1 MNSRALVSL
10 PNTTRSYGQS
20 CYRLP
25 VKHPTLLTVNNY
37 NYPRGGAEVV
47 FLEQNR
53 LFETKGWQVVP
64 FCMTHPENLPSPYSD
79 YFVDEIEFGSN
90 YSLVESV
97 LRVPKVIYSRE
108 AQTKLNRLL
117 DKTAPDAAQLH
128 NIYHHISPSIL
139 STLKARGVPVV
150 MTLHDLK
157 LACPS
162 YKMLARDGV
171 CERCKGGKLRN
182 VIRHRCVKN
191 SLALSAVVYLE
202 SSLHRLLG
210 TYENCVDRFI
220 VPSLFFKTKL
230 SEWGI
235 DDSKMVHVPNFV
247 DAEAFEPGEGAGN
260 YFLYF
265 GRLAPEKG
273 VGTLLQAAAAARVKL
288 KLVGTGPEEQQL
300 RAAAEALGSDVE
312 FCGYQT
318 GAALHSIVRNARA
331 VVLPSEWYENG
342 PMSVLESYALGTP
355 VLGADIGG
363 IPEMIRD
370 GETGGIFP
378 SQNVAVLADV
388 LANYAAL
395 DDATVSA
402 HGRNAREWVMDA
414 YSATTH
420 FDNVVAVLKTVGVR

>member
-1 MNSRALVSL
+1 M
-10 PNTTRSYGQS
+10 
-20 CYRLP
+20 
-25 VKHPTLLTVNNY
+25 KKPTLLTVNNY
-37 NYPRGGAEVV
+37 HYPRGGAEVV

-53 LFETKGWQVVP
+53 LFENQGYDVVP
-64 FCMTHPENLPSPYSD
+64 FCMTHADNLPSPYSD

-90 YSLVESV
+90 YSLLESA

-108 AQTKLNRLL
+108 AQKKLNRLI
-117 DKTAPDAAQLH
+117 DKTQPDAAQLH

-139 STLKARGVPVV
+139 STLKSRNVPVM

-162 YKMLARDGV
+162 YKMLASDGI
-171 CERCKGGKLRN
+171 CERCKGGKLHN
-182 VIRHRCVKN
+182 VIRHRCVKD

-202 SSLHRLLG
+202 SSLHRMLG
-210 TYENCVDRFI
+210 TYEKCVDTFI
-220 VPSLFFKTKL
+220 VPSQFFKSKL
-230 SEWGI
+230 AEWGV
-235 DDSKMVHVPNFV
+235 DTNKMVHVPNFV
-247 DAEAFEPGEGAGN
+247 DAQAFEPGDGAGK

-273 VGTLLQAAAAARVKL
+273 VGTLLEACASVGVPL
-288 KLVGTGPEEQQL
+288 KLVGTGPEE
-300 RAAAEALGSDVE
+300 EALKASADRLDANVD

-318 GAALHSIVRNARA
+318 GADLHRLVREARA

-370 GETGGIFP
+370 GETGVIFP
-378 SQNVAVLADV
+378 SENAEALSEVLA
-388 LANYAAL
+388 AYAAL
-395 DDATVSA
+395 DDRTVQE
-402 HGRNAREWVMDA
+402 HGKTARAWVEDA
-414 YSATTH
+414 YSSTAH
-420 FDNVVAVLKTVGVR
+420 FEKVSQVLRGLGAI

>member
-1 MNSRALVSL
+1 M
-10 PNTTRSYGQS
+10 
-20 CYRLP
+20 
-25 VKHPTLLTVNNY
+25 KKPTLLAVNNY

-53 LFETKGWQVVP
+53 LFANRGWDVVP
-64 FCMTHPENLPSPYSD
+64 FCMTHPENLASDYSD

-90 YSLVESV
+90 YSLLESIS
-97 LRVPKVIYSRE
+97 RVPKVIYSRE
-108 AQTKLNRLL
+108 AQVKLNQLI
-117 DKTAPDAAQLH
+117 DATSPDACQLH

-139 STLKARGVPVV
+139 STLKSREVPTV

-162 YKMLARDGV
+162 YKMLASDGV

-191 SLALSAVVYLE
+191 SLALSTVVYLE

-210 TYENCVDRFI
+210 TYDKCVDKFI
-220 VPSLFFKTKL
+220 VPSQFFKTKL
-230 SEWGI
+230 SEWGV
-235 DDSKMVHVPNFV
+235 DASKMVHVPNFV
-247 DAEAFEPGEGAGN
+247 DANAFEPGDCAGD

-273 VGTLLQAAAAARVKL
+273 VKTLLEAAAKAGVKL
-288 KLVGTGPEEQQL
+288 VLVGTGPEEEAL
-300 RAAAEALGSDVE
+300 RAAAQVLNVDVE
-312 FCGYQT
+312 FRGYQT
-318 GAALHSIVRNARA
+318 GASLHKIVREARA

-363 IPEMIRD
+363 IPEMIRE

-378 SQNVAVLADV
+378 SENVAALTEVLAS
-388 LANYAAL
+388 YAARS
-395 DDATVSA
+395 DASVRE
-402 HGRNAREWVMDA
+402 HGRFARKWVSDA
-414 YSATTH
+414 YSSDRH
-420 FDNVVAVLKTVGVR
+420 FENLSAVFSELGLVV

>member
-1 MNSRALVSL
+1 M
-10 PNTTRSYGQS
+10 
-20 CYRLP
+20 
-25 VKHPTLLTVNNY
+25 KKPTLLTVNNY
-37 NYPRGGAEVV
+37 HYPRGGAEVV

-53 LFETKGWQVVP
+53 LFENNGYEVVP
-64 FCMTHPENLPSPYSD
+64 FCMTHPDNLSSPYSD

-90 YSLVESV
+90 YSLLESA

-108 AQTKLNRLL
+108 AQKKLNRLI
-117 DKTAPDAAQLH
+117 DKMQPDAAQLH

-139 STLKARGVPVV
+139 STLKSRNIPVV

-162 YKMLARDGV
+162 YKMLASDGI
-171 CERCKGGKLRN
+171 CERCKGGKLHN

-202 SSLHRLLG
+202 SSLHRMLG
-210 TYENCVDRFI
+210 TYEKCVDKFI
-220 VPSLFFKTKL
+220 VPSQFFKTKL
-230 SEWGI
+230 AEWGV
-235 DDSKMVHVPNFV
+235 DSSRMVHIPNFV
-247 DAEAFEPGEGAGN
+247 DAQAFEPGDSAGS

-273 VGTLLQAAAAARVKL
+273 VGTLLEAAVAADVAL
-288 KLVGTGPEEQQL
+288 KLVGTGPEEDNL
-300 RAAAEALGSDVE
+300 KATAERLGANVE

-318 GAALHSIVRNARA
+318 GADLHRLVREARA

-370 GETGGIFP
+370 GDDSFTWTHTEMAEHLCR
-378 SQNVAVLADV
+378 QWLA
-388 LANYAAL
+388 APIGC
-395 DDATVSA
+395 
-402 HGRNAREWVMDA
+402 H
-414 YSATTH
+414 
-420 FDNVVAVLKTVGVR
+420 

>member
-1 MNSRALVSL
+1 M
-10 PNTTRSYGQS
+10 
-20 CYRLP
+20 
-25 VKHPTLLTVNNY
+25 KKPTLLTVNNY
-37 NYPRGGAEVV
+37 HYPRGGAEVV

-53 LFETKGWQVVP
+53 LFEKNGYEVVP
-64 FCMTHPENLPSPYSD
+64 FCMTHAENLASPYSD
-79 YFVDEIEFGSN
+79 FFVDEIEFGAN
-90 YSLVESV
+90 YSLLQSV

-108 AQTKLNRLL
+108 AQQKLNRLI
-117 DKTAPDAAQLH
+117 DKTAPDAAALH

-139 STLKARGVPVV
+139 STLKEREIPTV

-162 YKMLARDGV
+162 YKMLASDGI

-182 VIRHRCVKN
+182 VIRHRCVKG

-202 SSLHRLLG
+202 SSLHRMLG
-210 TYENCVDRFI
+210 TYEKCVDRFI
-220 VPSLFFKTKL
+220 VPSQFFKTKL

-235 DDSKMVHVPNFV
+235 AADQMVHVPNFV
-247 DAEAFEPGEGAGN
+247 DAQAFVPGEQAGD

-273 VGTLLQAAAAARVKL
+273 VATLIEAAAKASVKL
-288 KLVGTGPEEQQL
+288 KLVGTGPEETDLKAQ
-300 RAAAEALGSDVE
+300 AERLGSDVE

-318 GAALHSIVRNARA
+318 GEALHAIVRNARA

-355 VLGADIGG
+355 VLGANIGG

-378 SQNVAVLADV
+378 SENAQALAQVLSD
-388 LANYAAL
+388 YAAL
-395 DDATVSA
+395 DDSTVRG
-402 HGRNAREWVMDA
+402 HGRAAREWVSDA
-414 YSATTH
+414 FSASAHYTK
-420 FDNVVAVLKTVGVR
+420 VSQVLKSVGLT

>member
-1 MNSRALVSL
+1 MKNS
-10 PNTTRSYGQS
+10 
-20 CYRLP
+20 
-25 VKHPTLLTVNNY
+25 TLLTVNNY
-37 NYPRGGAEVV
+37 HYPRGGAEVV

-53 LFETKGWQVVP
+53 LFEKNGYQVVP
-64 FCMTHPENLPSPYSD
+64 FCMTHSQNLPSAYSE
-79 YFVDEIEFGSN
+79 YFVDEIEFGEN
-90 YSLVESV
+90 YSLLQSA

-108 AQTKLNRLL
+108 AQEKLNRLI
-117 DKTAPDAAQLH
+117 DKTAPNAAALH

-139 STLKARGVPVV
+139 STLKSRDIPVV

-162 YKMLARDGV
+162 YKMLASDGI

-202 SSLHRLLG
+202 SSLHRMLG
-210 TYENCVDRFI
+210 TYDKCVDRFI
-220 VPSLFFKTKL
+220 VPSQFFKTKL
-230 SEWGI
+230 SEWGV
-235 DDSKMVHVPNFV
+235 DASKMVHVPNFV
-247 DAEAFEPGEGAGN
+247 DAQAFEPGDSAGD

-273 VGTLLQAAAAARVKL
+273 VATLLEASVTAGVKL
-288 KLVGTGPEEQQL
+288 KLVGTGPEE
-300 RAAAEALGSDVE
+300 AALKAVAASLGAEVE

-378 SQNVAVLADV
+378 SENAGALAEVLG
-388 LANYAAL
+388 NYAGL
-395 DDATVSA
+395 DDATVRG
-402 HGRNAREWVMDA
+402 HGRNAREWVSEA
-414 YSATTH
+414 YSASTH
-420 FDNVVAVLKTVGVR
+420 FDRVNQVLNDVGLN

>member
-1 MNSRALVSL
+1 VNSR
-10 PNTTRSYGQS
+10 
-20 CYRLP
+20 
-25 VKHPTLLTVNNY
+25 TLLTVNNY
-37 NYPRGGAEVV
+37 HYPRGGAEVV

-53 LFETKGWQVVP
+53 LFQKKGYEVVP
-64 FCMTHPENLPSPYSD
+64 FCMTHPDNLASPYSD
-79 YFVDEIEFGSN
+79 FFVDEIEFGAN

-108 AQTKLNRLL
+108 AQQKLNRLI
-117 DKTAPDAAQLH
+117 DKTSPDAAALH

-139 STLKARGVPVV
+139 STLKKREVPVV

-162 YKMLARDGV
+162 YKMLASDGI
-171 CERCKGGKLRN
+171 CERCKGGKLHN

-191 SLALSAVVYLE
+191 SLALSTVVYLE

-210 TYENCVDRFI
+210 TYEKCVDRFI
-220 VPSLFFKTKL
+220 VPSQFFKSKL

-235 DDSKMVHVPNFV
+235 DADKMIHVPNFV
-247 DAEAFEPGEGAGN
+247 DAQAFKPGDAAGD

-273 VGTLLQAAAAARVKL
+273 VGTLIDAAVAAGVKL
-288 KLVGTGPEEQQL
+288 KLVGTGPEEAAL
-300 RAAAEALGSDVE
+300 KARAENLAVDVE

-318 GAALHSIVRNARA
+318 GDALHNIVRDARA

-355 VLGADIGG
+355 VLGANIGG

-378 SQNVAVLADV
+378 SENSQALADV
-388 LANYAAL
+388 LGNYAAL
-395 DDATVSA
+395 DDRVVAA
-402 HGRNAREWVMDA
+402 HGRNAREWVSNA
-414 YSATTH
+414 YSASAH
-420 FDNVVAVLKTVGVR
+420 FDKVSRVFESVGLT

>member
-1 MNSRALVSL
+1 
-10 PNTTRSYGQS
+10 
-20 CYRLP
+20 
-25 VKHPTLLTVNNY
+25 VKKPTLLTVNNY
-37 NYPRGGAEVV
+37 HYPRGGAEVV

-53 LFETKGWQVVP
+53 LFEKNGYEVVP
-64 FCMTHPENLPSPYSD
+64 FCMTHAENLASPYSD
-79 YFVDEIEFGSN
+79 FFVDEIEFGAN
-90 YSLVESV
+90 YSLLQSV

-108 AQTKLNRLL
+108 AQQKLNRLI
-117 DKTAPDAAQLH
+117 DKTAPDAAALH

-139 STLKARGVPVV
+139 STLKEREIPTV

-162 YKMLARDGV
+162 YKMLASDGI

-182 VIRHRCVKN
+182 VIRHRCVKG

-202 SSLHRLLG
+202 SSLHRMLG
-210 TYENCVDRFI
+210 TYEKCVDRFI
-220 VPSLFFKTKL
+220 VPSQFFKTKL

-235 DDSKMVHVPNFV
+235 AADQMVHVPNFV
-247 DAEAFEPGEGAGN
+247 DAQAFVPGEQAGD

-273 VGTLLQAAAAARVKL
+273 VATLIEAAAKASVKL
-288 KLVGTGPEEQQL
+288 KLVGTGPEETDLKAQ
-300 RAAAEALGSDVE
+300 AERLGSDVE

-318 GAALHSIVRNARA
+318 GEALHAIVRNARA

-355 VLGADIGG
+355 VLGANIGG

-378 SQNVAVLADV
+378 SENAQALAQVLSD
-388 LANYAAL
+388 YAAL
-395 DDATVSA
+395 DDSTVRG
-402 HGRNAREWVMDA
+402 HGRAAREWVSDA
-414 YSATTH
+414 FSASAHYTK
-420 FDNVVAVLKTVGVR
+420 VSQVLKSVGLT

>member
-1 MNSRALVSL
+1 M
-10 PNTTRSYGQS
+10 
-20 CYRLP
+20 
-25 VKHPTLLTVNNY
+25 KKPTLLAVNNY

-53 LFETKGWQVVP
+53 LFAGEGWDVVP
-64 FCMTHPENLPSPYSD
+64 FCMTHPSNLASPYSD

-90 YSLVESV
+90 YSLLESIA
-97 LRVPKVIYSRE
+97 RVPKVIYSRE
-108 AQTKLNRLL
+108 AQKKLNRLI
-117 DKTAPDAAQLH
+117 DATEPDACQLH

-139 STLKARGVPVV
+139 STLKSRGVPTV

-162 YKMLARDGV
+162 YKMLASDGI
-171 CERCKGGKLRN
+171 CERCKGGKLYN
-182 VIRHRCVKN
+182 VVRHRCVKN

-202 SSLHRLLG
+202 SSLHRMLG
-210 TYENCVDRFI
+210 TYDKCVDKFI
-220 VPSLFFKTKL
+220 VPSEFFKTKL
-230 SEWGI
+230 TEWGI
-235 DDSKMVHVPNFV
+235 DAGKMVHVPNFV
-247 DAEAFEPGEGAGN
+247 DASAFAPGDNAGD

-273 VGTLLQAAAAARVKL
+273 VGTLLQAAANAGVKL
-288 KLVGTGPEEQQL
+288 KLVGTGPEGDAL
-300 RAAAEALGSDVE
+300 KAAAEKLSIDVE

-318 GAALHSIVRNARA
+318 GADLHQIVREARA

-370 GETGGIFP
+370 GETGAIFP
-378 SQNVAVLADV
+378 SEDVNALTQVLSD
-388 LANYAAL
+388 YAAL
-395 DDATVSA
+395 DDAVVRGQ
-402 HGRNAREWVMDA
+402 GRAAREWVSDA
-414 YSATTH
+414 YSSARH
-420 FDNVVAVLKTVGVR
+420 FENVQGVFSSLGVRAGAVAGSGALS

>member
-1 MNSRALVSL
+1 MSPRNSFK
-10 PNTTRSYGQS
+10 N
-20 CYRLP
+20 CYRLR
-25 VKHPTLLTVNNY
+25 VKKPTLLTVNNY
-37 NYPRGGAEVV
+37 HYPRGGAEVV

-53 LFETKGWQVVP
+53 LFENNGYEVVP
-64 FCMTHPENLPSPYSD
+64 FCMTHPDNLASPYSD

-90 YSLVESV
+90 YSLLQSA

-108 AQTKLNRLL
+108 AQQKLNRLI
-117 DKTAPDAAQLH
+117 DKTAPDAAALH

-139 STLKARGVPVV
+139 STLRNREIPVV

-162 YKMLARDGV
+162 YKMLASDGI

-182 VIRHRCVKN
+182 VIRHRCVKD

-210 TYENCVDRFI
+210 TYEKCVDRFI
-220 VPSLFFKTKL
+220 VPSQFFKTKL

-235 DDSKMVHVPNFV
+235 AADQMVHIPNFV
-247 DAEAFEPGEGAGN
+247 DAQAFEPGEHAGD

-273 VGTLLQAAAAARVKL
+273 VSTLIEAAANARVKL
-288 KLVGTGPEEQQL
+288 KLVGTGPEETAL
-300 RAAAEALGSDVE
+300 KASAEGLAADVE

-318 GAALHSIVRNARA
+318 GDALHTIVRNARA

-355 VLGADIGG
+355 VLGANIGG

-378 SQNVAVLADV
+378 SENAQELAQVLSD
-388 LANYAAL
+388 YAAL
-395 DDATVSA
+395 DDSA
-402 HGRNAREWVMDA
+402 VRDHGRNARQWVSEA
-414 YSATTH
+414 FSARTH
-420 FDNVVAVLKTVGVR
+420 FDKVSQVLKSVGLS